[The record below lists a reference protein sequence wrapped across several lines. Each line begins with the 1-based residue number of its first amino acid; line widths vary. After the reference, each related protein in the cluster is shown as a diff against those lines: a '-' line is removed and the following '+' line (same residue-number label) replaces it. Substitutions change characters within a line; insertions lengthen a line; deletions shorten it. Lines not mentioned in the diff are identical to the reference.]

1 MNAKR
6 LTALALAALMAAS
19 TTSVALAS
27 EKVEYDLDFEQGVYY
42 RYDEDEGRIVKA
54 APGYTFAP
62 GEKIYVRLEEDDSNP
77 DDKFPNKKSYDAY
90 AEWKLGD
97 SWVKD
102 IDLVYKKGNIT
113 TPGATTTEYYIK
125 GLPDTLKALNGTKLD
140 ANTLDSLKAKVEA
153 SDAYKTMVE
162 NKLNTKYKKSAYDVT
177 EDGQDTKYATE
188 DEAAKA
194 SLKNAIGK
202 KKVTGP
208 VQYYVHNQIQYQN
221 TTDLPEIVSANNQ
234 GFVTNQKWYQNLT
247 DALIKENG
255 WYLYNTDY
263 QAKQPIYYDSGS
275 GAAYGEAFKDQS
287 SRVELPVDNN
297 YYVNVSKDEVATAG
311 GKISYINAGSIQK
324 EDVTKATNG
333 VIRAATNE
341 YYHRDKK
348 TIETVETKQG
358 GYFKVDGKSFLGD
371 EEVAAGKK
379 YGGYQ
384 EVQNV
389 WYDDNGP
396 STEEKARAAAKASV
410 DKTLQLSV
418 DANIEPKQVTGPSST
433 TPQYEYWVEISTKSS
448 NSTKEN
454 DLVGT
459 LYTGTN
465 KNSAKDGDSFRLEVT
480 LSNQSNNSGDKGK
493 YEDATDY
500 VTIEDGERAI
510 VSFADDA
517 SDEFEVEFGDDAR
530 FVFNARGQSKLNLAY
545 NTKYDKDFAYDYDDA
560 NIDFLTFEGEPTT
573 NRTGTL
579 YIYADEDSYIYE
591 VTSKGAKKIN
601 GAKYNHDEEAW
612 EIRTRNLTSYAISDK
627 KLKTVDQME
636 NSSSSNSSN
645 KPGNNKPGSN
655 KPGNNND
662 KPNPDTGR

>member
-27 EKVEYDLDFEQGVYY
+27 EKVEYDLDFTNDGYY

-54 APGYTFAP
+54 APDYTFAP
-62 GEKIYVRLEEDDSNP
+62 GEKIYVRVEENTQGT
-77 DDKFPNKKSYDAY
+77 KFPNKKSYDAY

-102 IDLVYKKGNIT
+102 IDLVYKKGEVAT
-113 TPGATTTEYYIK
+113 STTTENYYSIK
-125 GLPDTLKALNGTKLD
+125 GVGTLQGWNVDSTKTSETLDNLKAQLAKDKNFTNAVSTYIQTNYPTKNGYKLTADGTFKETLGGFGITSGTKNGFFYKDKFYATATD
-140 ANTLDSLKAKVEA
+140 AGLEAISNSGTYRTNSIYFKTIDDVLAYFEFSKYNASPDGGQVYVKADISGKNWDEA
-153 SDAYKTMVE
+153 SANHGGNFTQ
-162 NKLNTKYKKSAYDVT
+162 T
-177 EDGQDTKYATE
+177 ATT
-188 DEAAKA
+188 A
-194 SLKNAIGK
+194 
-202 KKVTGP
+202 
-208 VQYYVHNQIQYQN
+208 
-221 TTDLPEIVSANNQ
+221 
-234 GFVTNQKWYQNLT
+234 NLT
-247 DALIKENG
+247 DFVTVEHGGKMYWIKKANLVDGIKAINASANELQAVGSGDIDTYYFDKNTATAHNSKG
-255 WYLYNTDY
+255 YDLVEKASATPGDVTVHSYNNTDY
-263 QAKQPIYYDSGS
+263 DSES
-275 GAAYGEAFKDQS
+275 KAMTAAGVEAHNGPVNQKDGKVIS
-287 SRVELPVDNN
+287 T
-297 YYVNVSKDEVATAG
+297 TAAEEAAN
-311 GKISYINAGSIQK
+311 KVVKADLDKSIK
-324 EDVTKATNG
+324 YES
-333 VIRAATNE
+333 
-341 YYHRDKK
+341 K
-348 TIETVETKQG
+348 TIT
-358 GYFKVDGKSFLGD
+358 
-371 EEVAAGKK
+371 
-379 YGGYQ
+379 
-384 EVQNV
+384 N
-389 WYDDNGP
+389 
-396 STEEKARAAAKASV
+396 
-410 DKTLQLSV
+410 
-418 DANIEPKQVTGPSST
+418 T

-480 LSNQSNNSGDKGK
+480 LSNQSNNSGDKNDYK
-493 YEDATDY
+493 DATDY

-591 VTSKGAKKIN
+591 VTPRGAKKIN

-636 NSSSSNSSN
+636 NSSSSDSSN

>member
-42 RYDEDEGRIVKA
+42 RYDEGEGRIVKA
-54 APGYTFAP
+54 DPDYTFAP
-62 GEKIYVRLEEDDSNP
+62 GEKIYVRVEENTQGT
-77 DDKFPNKKSYDAY
+77 KFPNKKSYDAY

-102 IDLVYKKGNIT
+102 IDLVYKKGEVAT
-113 TPGATTTEYYIK
+113 STTTENYYSIK
-125 GLPDTLKALNGTKLD
+125 GVGTLQGWNVDSTKTSETLDNLKAQLAKDNNFTNAVSTYIQTNYPTKNGYKLTADGTFKETLGGFGITSGTKNGFFYKDKFYATATD
-140 ANTLDSLKAKVEA
+140 AGLEAISNSGTYRTNSIYFKTIDDVLAYFEFSQYNASPDGGQVYVEA
-153 SDAYKTMVE
+153 NVSGKTWGVASSSPSPE
-162 NKLNTKYKKSAYDVT
+162 CTQT
-177 EDGQDTKYATE
+177 ATT
-188 DEAAKA
+188 A
-194 SLKNAIGK
+194 
-202 KKVTGP
+202 
-208 VQYYVHNQIQYQN
+208 
-221 TTDLPEIVSANNQ
+221 
-234 GFVTNQKWYQNLT
+234 NLT
-247 DALIKENG
+247 DFVTVEHGGKMYWIKKANLVDGIKAINASANELQAVGSGDIDTYYFDKNTATAHNSKGYDLVEKASATPGDVTVHSYNG
-255 WYLYNTDY
+255 TDY
-263 QAKQPIYYDSGS
+263 DSES
-275 GAAYGEAFKDQS
+275 KAMTAAGVEAYNGPVNQKDGKVIS
-287 SRVELPVDNN
+287 T
-297 YYVNVSKDEVATAG
+297 TAAEEAAN
-311 GKISYINAGSIQK
+311 KVVKADLDKSIK
-324 EDVTKATNG
+324 YES
-333 VIRAATNE
+333 
-341 YYHRDKK
+341 K
-348 TIETVETKQG
+348 TIT
-358 GYFKVDGKSFLGD
+358 
-371 EEVAAGKK
+371 
-379 YGGYQ
+379 
-384 EVQNV
+384 N
-389 WYDDNGP
+389 
-396 STEEKARAAAKASV
+396 
-410 DKTLQLSV
+410 
-418 DANIEPKQVTGPSST
+418 T

-480 LSNQSNNSGDKGK
+480 LSNQSNNSGDKNDYK
-493 YEDATDY
+493 DATDY

-591 VTSKGAKKIN
+591 VTPRGAKKIN

>member
-27 EKVEYDLDFEQGVYY
+27 EKVEYDLNFKQDGYY

-54 APGYTFAP
+54 DPDYTFAP

-102 IDLVYKKGNIT
+102 IDLVYKKGEVAT
-113 TPGATTTEYYIK
+113 STTTENYYSIK
-125 GLPDTLKALNGTKLD
+125 GVGTLQGWNVDSTKTSETLDNLKAQLAKDNNFTNAVSTYIQTNYPTKNGYKLTADGTFKETLGGFNITSSTKNGFFYKDKFYATATDAGLEAISNSSTYRTNSIYFKTIDDVLAYFEFSKYNVSPDGGKVYVKADISGKNWDEASANQGNGFTQTAATANLDDFVTVEHGGKMYWIKKANLVDGIKAINASANELQAVGSGDIDTYYFDKNTATAHNSKGYDLVEKASATPGDVTVHSYNGTD
-140 ANTLDSLKAKVEA
+140 YDSESKAMTAAGVEA
-153 SDAYKTMVE
+153 HNGPVNQK
-162 NKLNTKYKKSAYDVT
+162 
-177 EDGQDTKYATE
+177 DGKVISTTAAK
-188 DEAAKA
+188 EAANKVVKA
-194 SLKNAIGK
+194 
-202 KKVTGP
+202 
-208 VQYYVHNQIQYQN
+208 
-221 TTDLPEIVSANNQ
+221 DLDTS
-234 GFVTNQKWYQNLT
+234 
-247 DALIKENG
+247 IKYE
-255 WYLYNTDY
+255 
-263 QAKQPIYYDSGS
+263 S
-275 GAAYGEAFKDQS
+275 
-287 SRVELPVDNN
+287 
-297 YYVNVSKDEVATAG
+297 
-311 GKISYINAGSIQK
+311 
-324 EDVTKATNG
+324 
-333 VIRAATNE
+333 
-341 YYHRDKK
+341 K
-348 TIETVETKQG
+348 TIT
-358 GYFKVDGKSFLGD
+358 
-371 EEVAAGKK
+371 
-379 YGGYQ
+379 
-384 EVQNV
+384 N
-389 WYDDNGP
+389 
-396 STEEKARAAAKASV
+396 
-410 DKTLQLSV
+410 
-418 DANIEPKQVTGPSST
+418 T

-591 VTSKGAKKIN
+591 VTPRGAKKIN

-636 NSSSSNSSN
+636 NSSSSDSSN

>member
-54 APGYTFAP
+54 DPDYTFAP
-62 GEKIYVRLEEDDSNP
+62 GEKIYVRVEENTQGT
-77 DDKFPNKKSYDAY
+77 KFPNKKSYDAY

-102 IDLVYKKGNIT
+102 IDLVYKKGEVAT
-113 TPGATTTEYYIK
+113 STTTENYYSIK
-125 GLPDTLKALNGTKLD
+125 GVGTLQGWNVDSTKTSETLDNLKAQLAKDNNFTNAVSTYIQTNYPTKNGYKLTADGTFKETLGGFGITSGTKNGFFYKDKFYATATD
-140 ANTLDSLKAKVEA
+140 AGLEAISNSGTYRTNSIYFKTIDDVLAYFEFSKYNASPDGGQVYVEA
-153 SDAYKTMVE
+153 NVSGKTWGVASSSPSPE
-162 NKLNTKYKKSAYDVT
+162 CTQT
-177 EDGQDTKYATE
+177 ATT
-188 DEAAKA
+188 A
-194 SLKNAIGK
+194 
-202 KKVTGP
+202 
-208 VQYYVHNQIQYQN
+208 
-221 TTDLPEIVSANNQ
+221 
-234 GFVTNQKWYQNLT
+234 NLT
-247 DALIKENG
+247 DFVTVEHGGKMYWIKKANLVDGIKAINASANELQAVGSGDIDTYYFDKNTATAHNSKG
-255 WYLYNTDY
+255 YDLVEKASATPGDVTVHSYNNTDY
-263 QAKQPIYYDSGS
+263 DSESKAMTAAGVEAHNGPVNQKDGKVISTTAAKE
-275 GAAYGEAFKDQS
+275 AANKVVKADLDK
-287 SRVELPVDNN
+287 
-297 YYVNVSKDEVATAG
+297 
-311 GKISYINAGSIQK
+311 SIK
-324 EDVTKATNG
+324 YES
-333 VIRAATNE
+333 
-341 YYHRDKK
+341 K
-348 TIETVETKQG
+348 TIT
-358 GYFKVDGKSFLGD
+358 
-371 EEVAAGKK
+371 
-379 YGGYQ
+379 
-384 EVQNV
+384 N
-389 WYDDNGP
+389 
-396 STEEKARAAAKASV
+396 
-410 DKTLQLSV
+410 
-418 DANIEPKQVTGPSST
+418 T

-480 LSNQSNNSGDKGK
+480 LSNQSNNSGDKNDYK
-493 YEDATDY
+493 DATDY

>member
-27 EKVEYDLDFEQGVYY
+27 EKVEYDLDFTNDGYY

-54 APGYTFAP
+54 APDYTFAP

-102 IDLVYKKGNIT
+102 IDLVYKKGSIT

-125 GLPDTLKALNGTKLD
+125 GLSDTLASLNGTKLD
-140 ANTLDSLKAKVEA
+140 ANTLDSLKKVVEA
-153 SDAYKTMVE
+153 SGAYKTMVE
-162 NKLNTKYKKSAYDVT
+162 NKLNTKYKKSAYQVIGT
-177 EDGQDTKYATE
+177 EDKYATE
-188 DEAAKA
+188 KEAAEKSIEKA
-194 SLKNAIGK
+194 INDRTVTEESSYKTVDGKQYKNNSLPSNIVNASNNG
-202 KKVTGP
+202 
-208 VQYYVHNQIQYQN
+208 Y
-221 TTDLPEIVSANNQ
+221 VSASK
-234 GFVTNQKWYQNLT
+234 FYADRNLAT
-247 DALIKENG
+247 ALSENG
-255 WYLYNTDY
+255 WHLYDAEY
-263 QAKQPIYYDSGS
+263 EKHQKLYYGAGDDAKNS
-275 GAAYGEAFKDQS
+275 GAVNDTSGTAVSNSDNIY
-287 SRVELPVDNN
+287 VDKAPNAGAAKFIKLAIDK
-297 YYVNVSKDEVATAG
+297 SEVAAATG
-311 GKISYINAGSIQK
+311 GAVK
-324 EDVTKATNG
+324 
-333 VIRAATNE
+333 AATNE
-341 YYHRDKK
+341 YYDNQANNKLV
-348 TIETVETKQG
+348 TVQDVNTT
-358 GYFKVDGKSFLGD
+358 GYFKGDEFLGRTK
-371 EEVAAGKK
+371 EEAGKK
-379 YGGYQ
+379 NKGYQ

-410 DKTLQLSV
+410 DQTLQLSV
-418 DANIEPKQVTGPSST
+418 ANNIESKQVTGPSST
-433 TPQYEYWVEISTKSS
+433 TAQYEYWVEISTKSS

-459 LYTGTN
+459 LYTGTSKSN
-465 KNSAKDGDSFRLEVT
+465 AKDGDSFRLEVT
-480 LSNQSNNSGDKGK
+480 LSNQSNNSGDKNDYK
-493 YEDATDY
+493 DATDY

-591 VTSKGAKKIN
+591 VTPRGAKKIN

-627 KLKTVDQME
+627 KLKTVDQMD
-636 NSSSSNSSN
+636 NGSSSDSSN

>member
-27 EKVEYDLDFEQGVYY
+27 EKVEYDLDFTNDGYY

-54 APGYTFAP
+54 APDYTFAP

-125 GLPDTLKALNGTKLD
+125 GLSDTLASLNGTKLD
-140 ANTLDSLKAKVEA
+140 ANTLDSLKKVVEA
-153 SDAYKTMVE
+153 SGAYKTMVE
-162 NKLNTKYKKSAYDVT
+162 NKLNTKYKKSAYQVTGT
-177 EDGQDTKYATE
+177 EDKYATE
-188 DEAAKA
+188 KEAAEKSIEKA
-194 SLKNAIGK
+194 INDGTVTEESSYKTVDGKQYKNNSLPSNIVNASNNGYVSASKFYADGNLATALSENGWHLYDAEYEKHQKLYYGAGDDAKNSGAVNDTSGTAVSNSDNIYVDKAPNAGAAKFIKLAIGK
-202 KKVTGP
+202 
-208 VQYYVHNQIQYQN
+208 
-221 TTDLPEIVSANNQ
+221 S
-234 GFVTNQKWYQNLT
+234 
-247 DALIKENG
+247 
-255 WYLYNTDY
+255 
-263 QAKQPIYYDSGS
+263 
-275 GAAYGEAFKDQS
+275 
-287 SRVELPVDNN
+287 
-297 YYVNVSKDEVATAG
+297 EVAAATG
-311 GKISYINAGSIQK
+311 GAVK
-324 EDVTKATNG
+324 
-333 VIRAATNE
+333 AATNE
-341 YYHRDKK
+341 YYDNQANNKLV
-348 TIETVETKQG
+348 TVQDVNTT
-358 GYFKVDGKSFLGD
+358 GYFKGDEFLGSTK
-371 EEVAAGKK
+371 EEAGKK
-379 YGGYQ
+379 NKGYQ

-480 LSNQSNNSGDKGK
+480 LSNQSNNSGDKNDYK
-493 YEDATDY
+493 DATDY

-591 VTSKGAKKIN
+591 VTPRGAKKIN

>member
-54 APGYTFAP
+54 DPGYTFAP
-62 GEKIYVRLEEDDSNP
+62 GEKIYVHLEENTQG
-77 DDKFPNKKSYDAY
+77 DKFSNKKSYDAY

-125 GLPDTLKALNGTKLD
+125 GLSGTLASLNGTKLD

-153 SDAYKTMVE
+153 SNEYKTMVE
-162 NKLNTKYKKSAYDVT
+162 NELNTKYKKSAYDVT

-221 TTDLPEIVSANNQ
+221 TTDLPAEIVSANNQ

-247 DALIKENG
+247 DALAEENG

-263 QAKQPIYYDSGS
+263 QTEQHIYYDSGS

-297 YYVNVSKDEVATAG
+297 YYVNVSKDAVATAG

-371 EEVAAGKK
+371 EEVAAGKN

-384 EVQNV
+384 VVQNV

-396 STEEKARAAAKASV
+396 STEEKARAAAKA
-410 DKTLQLSV
+410 
-418 DANIEPKQVTGPSST
+418 
-433 TPQYEYWVEISTKSS
+433 EI
-448 NSTKEN
+448 
-454 DLVGT
+454 G
-459 LYTGTN
+459 
-465 KNSAKDGDSFRLEVT
+465 
-480 LSNQSNNSGDKGK
+480 
-493 YEDATDY
+493 
-500 VTIEDGERAI
+500 RAH
-510 VSFADDA
+510 V
-517 SDEFEVEFGDDAR
+517 
-530 FVFNARGQSKLNLAY
+530 
-545 NTKYDKDFAYDYDDA
+545 
-560 NIDFLTFEGEPTT
+560 
-573 NRTGTL
+573 
-579 YIYADEDSYIYE
+579 
-591 VTSKGAKKIN
+591 
-601 GAKYNHDEEAW
+601 
-612 EIRTRNLTSYAISDK
+612 
-627 KLKTVDQME
+627 
-636 NSSSSNSSN
+636 
-645 KPGNNKPGSN
+645 
-655 KPGNNND
+655 
-662 KPNPDTGR
+662 

>member
-27 EKVEYDLDFEQGVYY
+27 EKVEYDLNFKQDGYY

-54 APGYTFAP
+54 DPDYTFAP

-396 STEEKARAAAKASV
+396 STEANARAAAKASV

-418 DANIEPKQVTGPSST
+418 ANIESKPVTGPSST

-480 LSNQSNNSGDKGK
+480 LSNQSNNSGDKNDYK
-493 YEDATDY
+493 DATDY

-591 VTSKGAKKIN
+591 VTPRGAKKIN

-636 NSSSSNSSN
+636 NSSSSDSSN